1 MTKLWNYYR
10 REITYQNI
18 LASLLVCLLVLTYL
32 VWPSISHL
40 IHKKQ
45 NYLLIAPPDTIP
57 FLMLE
62 KEKDML
68 LNTIYLAFWDVNF
81 GKLYKDDALPI
92 CEVSGQIEKI
102 YWTGNKQIFLS
113 PSNDRGSLKI
123 INQDPTYQIIVK
135 TLINP
140 EQALIKPSFDGRRV
154 YELSVD
160 PEKGKLKLNYTMNNK
175 VFSFET
181 EKIEQF
187 PNFKLIKPIH
197 LVPDDL
203 NPTVYCLFE
212 IRNNPKKGFGV
223 LKGRLEKQKVLWEI
237 WNQVNETISSSNI
250 NQFCLFNSKLV
261 FSKKEKLH
269 VDILSNNNEIRVL
282 SSANNYLVMFHN
294 YVFGSSESQGF
305 VRGQANNLIERG
317 IVSPT
322 FNVFNQYLFVSW
334 TPNFTSNENFNVKQ
348 VLAIKDGRSSG
359 RIEVI
364 GDKILMFQDSKLISE
379 EIGDKRFLSSSWI
392 FPID

>member
-1 MTKLWNYYR
+1 
-10 REITYQNI
+10 
-18 LASLLVCLLVLTYL
+18 
-32 VWPSISHL
+32 
-40 IHKKQ
+40 
-45 NYLLIAPPDTIP
+45 
-57 FLMLE
+57 
-62 KEKDML
+62 
-68 LNTIYLAFWDVNF
+68 
-81 GKLYKDDALPI
+81 
-92 CEVSGQIEKI
+92 
-102 YWTGNKQIFLS
+102 
-113 PSNDRGSLKI
+113 LKI

>member
-1 MTKLWNYYR
+1 MTRLWDYLR
-10 REITYQNI
+10 REITYQTI
-18 LASLLVCLLVLTYL
+18 LASFLICLLVLTYL

-45 NYLLIAPPDTIP
+45 NYSLTAPTGTIP

-92 CEVSGQIEKI
+92 CEISGQIEKI

-135 TLINP
+135 NLINP
-140 EQALIKPSFDGRRV
+140 EQTLIKPSFDGRRV

-160 PEKGKLKLNYTMNNK
+160 PEKGKLKLNYILNKK

-181 EKIEQF
+181 EQIEQF
-187 PNFKLIKPIH
+187 TNFKLIKPIH
-197 LVPDDL
+197 LIPDDL
-203 NPTVYCLFE
+203 SPTFYCLFE
-212 IRNNPKKGFGV
+212 IRNNPKKGIGV
-223 LKGRLEKQKVLWEI
+223 LKGRLEKQKIIWEI

-250 NQFCLFNSKLV
+250 NQCCLFNNKLV

-269 VDILSNNNEIRVL
+269 VDILSRNNEIRVL

-294 YVFGSSESQGF
+294 YIFGSSESQGF
-305 VRGQANNLIERG
+305 SRIQGNNLIERG
-317 IVSPT
+317 IVSPA
-322 FNVFNQYLFVSW
+322 FNVFDQYLFVSW
-334 TPNFTSNENFNVKQ
+334 SPNFTSNENFYVKQ
-348 VLAIKDGRSSG
+348 VLAIIEDRSAG

-379 EIGDKRFLSSSWI
+379 EIGDKRFLSSWWI
-392 FPID
+392 FPND